1 MVIRDF
7 AKTCQVC
14 AKLQQQVIQYHQRKG
29 RQYPINVFHPFQ
41 ERKKNMLPI
50 MTIAIISERGPR
62 AGEIVVA
69 ASTILTMTY
78 LTVKPVSTNNTCR
91 DEFINACRAMVRN
104 GTPKKYMGRIAD
116 PSSLNAD
123 YADFWLAFDIKG
135 EKVARQIIQNSG
147 KSVEK
152 GKYDFPGLVHLFEH
166 IVPDPPDVGDIKPWI
181 GTLASQL
188 EPWKEKIKKM
198 HLEYS

>member
-1 MVIRDF
+1 
-7 AKTCQVC
+7 
-14 AKLQQQVIQYHQRKG
+14 
-29 RQYPINVFHPFQ
+29 
-41 ERKKNMLPI
+41 MLPI
-50 MTIAIISERGPR
+50 MTIAIISERGLR

-91 DEFINACRAMVRN
+91 DEFINACRAMIRN
-104 GTPKKYMGRIAD
+104 GTPKKYMDRIAN
-116 PSSLNAD
+116 PATVNAD
-123 YADFWLAFDIKG
+123 YADFWLAFDPKG
-135 EKVARQIIQNSG
+135 KEMARQILQNSG
-147 KSVEK
+147 RSVEK
-152 GKYDFPGLVHLFEH
+152 GKYDFPGMVHLFEH
-166 IVPDPPDVGDIKPWI
+166 TVLDPPDVGDIKPWI

>member
-1 MVIRDF
+1 V
-7 AKTCQVC
+7 
-14 AKLQQQVIQYHQRKG
+14 L
-29 RQYPINVFHPFQ
+29 HPFQ

-78 LTVKPVSTNNTCR
+78 LTVKPVSSNNICR

-104 GTPKKYMGRIAD
+104 GTPKKYMGRIAN
-116 PSSLNAD
+116 PSSVNAE
-123 YADFWLAFDIKG
+123 YADFWLAFDTKG
-135 EKVARQIIQNSG
+135 EQIARQIIKDSG
-147 KSVEK
+147 RSVEK
-152 GKYDFPGLVHLFEH
+152 GKYNFPGMVHLFEH
-166 IVPDPPDVGDIKPWI
+166 IVPDPPDVGDIKPWV

-188 EPWKEKIKKM
+188 EPWKAKIKKM
-198 HLEYS
+198 HSENS